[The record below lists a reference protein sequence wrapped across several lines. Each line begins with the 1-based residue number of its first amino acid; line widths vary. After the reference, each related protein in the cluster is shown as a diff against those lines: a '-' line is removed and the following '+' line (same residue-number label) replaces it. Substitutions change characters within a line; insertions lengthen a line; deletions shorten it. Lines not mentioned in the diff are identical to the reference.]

1 MTSDPLALLAEL
13 PGPLDD
19 AVAALPGA
27 PGLHAWWAPTAVL
40 AGWAGSVHPLDA
52 GLRCL
57 DVGAARMLRNRI
69 RRQDLY
75 RSGVSRLRRVLA
87 GLLLEELALAPTWIA
102 DVVLPRAD
110 EDRLTGWMREH
121 LQLTWC
127 AHDTPLDVL
136 DGLVDTLGPATAT
149 APETAAA
156 AEARFVAAAGEKT
169 ARDPGVLFRRP

>member
-27 PGLHAWWAPTAVL
+27 PGLHAWWAPPTVL
-40 AGWAGSVHPLDA
+40 AGWPGSAHPHDA

-87 GLLLEELALAPTWIA
+87 GLLLEDLALAPTWIA

-121 LQLTWC
+121 LRLTWC
-127 AHDTPLDVL
+127 PHDTPLDAVTV
-136 DGLVDTLGPATAT
+136 LVDHLGPAMTT
-149 APETAAA
+149 TPGVAAD
-156 AEARFVAAAGEKT
+156 AEARFTAAAGEKT
-169 ARDPGVLFRRP
+169 ARDPGVPFRRP